1 MSIIQWN
8 CRGLFSSSEH
18 IRLLFRDFNALILC
32 LQETKLGDDSYN
44 PGINYNFHRSPPII
58 EERAQGGTAF
68 IIHKSVRYSILRLN
82 TDLQACAVQVQLEKR
97 VTLCSLYLG
106 PSLEDHLSD
115 GLGQPRHLDVTD
127 LQGLVDQLPQPF
139 ILMGDFN
146 AKHTLWGNATCDRWG
161 YVIEELLDTND
172 NLVLLND
179 GSPTRYDVFHNSSSA
194 IDLTLCSANLSL
206 DYHWAVE
213 KDLHGSDHWP
223 ILLQCMH
230 STPSPCLPKWK
241 IKEADW
247 KEFAKLSNVSESYGA
262 FSSPV
267 DAYDHLSHVIVELAE
282 QTIPK
287 TAGLPRRPVVP
298 WWNKQCE
305 VARKTTRTCLRRL
318 LRSPCEV
325 NKVSYARARAR
336 QKRIF
341 KEVRRNSWREYVTQL
356 STTTPSSQIW
366 NRIRKL
372 QGKFAP
378 SPLPVLVKW

>member
-1 MSIIQWN
+1 MSLIQWN

-68 IIHKSVRYSILRLN
+68 IIHKSVRYSILHLN

-146 AKHTLWGNATCDRWG
+146 AKHTLWGNVSCDRWG

-179 GSPTRYDVFHNSSSA
+179 GSPTRYDVFHNSSST
-194 IDLTLCSANLSL
+194 IDLMLCSTNFSL
-206 DYHWAVE
+206 D
-213 KDLHGSDHWP
+213 
-223 ILLQCMH
+223 
-230 STPSPCLPKWK
+230 
-241 IKEADW
+241 
-247 KEFAKLSNVSESYGA
+247 
-262 FSSPV
+262 
-267 DAYDHLSHVIVELAE
+267 
-282 QTIPK
+282 
-287 TAGLPRRPVVP
+287 
-298 WWNKQCE
+298 
-305 VARKTTRTCLRRL
+305 
-318 LRSPCEV
+318 
-325 NKVSYARARAR
+325 
-336 QKRIF
+336 
-341 KEVRRNSWREYVTQL
+341 
-356 STTTPSSQIW
+356 
-366 NRIRKL
+366 
-372 QGKFAP
+372 
-378 SPLPVLVKW
+378 